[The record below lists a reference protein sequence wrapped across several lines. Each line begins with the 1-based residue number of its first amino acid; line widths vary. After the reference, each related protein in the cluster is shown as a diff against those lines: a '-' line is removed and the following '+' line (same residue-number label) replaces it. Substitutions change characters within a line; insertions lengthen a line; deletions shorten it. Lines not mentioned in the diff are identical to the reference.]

1 MRTRTLVPAVLGLTA
16 LAAVAVGAGPAYRAL
31 TGGADLVLGADA
43 AGFFAPSSSTEI
55 GALDLVTVDPRGVV
69 STGVA
74 GAADF
79 VPIPGDAETPG
90 HTVRL
95 DVGVADN
102 DPDTAAGVAVAVLPL
117 GDDGTGRVGT
127 APNLTPLLRVTVVDT
142 TTGRLLI
149 GGSATDP
156 SRGAPVADASAM
168 LDRLAPRGADPLPDG
183 ADWTPGAAGSRHDLA
198 VEVYCPD
205 TPAVRALSGPDSDLL
220 LMLSGAAVP

>member
-1 MRTRTLVPAVLGLTA
+1 MRTRTLVSAVLGLTA
-16 LAAVAVGAGPAYRAL
+16 LAAVALGAGPAYRAL
-31 TGGADLVLGADA
+31 NDGADLVVGADA
-43 AGFFAPSSSTEI
+43 ADTSTAI
-55 GALDLVTVDPRGVV
+55 GALDLVTVDPHGVV

-74 GAADF
+74 GSADF
-79 VPIPGDAETPG
+79 VQIPGGGDDSPG
-90 HTVRL
+90 RTVRL

-102 DPDTAAGVAVAVLPL
+102 DTDTAAGVAVAVLPL
-117 GDDGTGRVGT
+117 GDDGSGRVGS

-156 SRGAPVADASAM
+156 SKGAPVADASAM
-168 LDRLAPRGADPLPDG
+168 LDRLAPRGADPLADG
-183 ADWTPGAAGSRHDLA
+183 ADWTPGAPGSRHDLA

-205 TPAVRALSGPDSDLL
+205 TPAVRALSGPESDLS

>member
-16 LAAVAVGAGPAYRAL
+16 LAAVALGTGPAYRAL
-31 TGGADLVLGADA
+31 NDGADFVIGAEA
-43 AGFFAPSSSTEI
+43 ADSTAI
-55 GALDLVTVDPRGVV
+55 GALDLVTIDPRGVV

-74 GAADF
+74 SAPDF
-79 VPIPGDAETPG
+79 VPIPGDGEAPG

-156 SRGAPVADASAM
+156 SRGVPVADASAM
-168 LDRLAPRGADPLPDG
+168 LDRLAPREADPLPDG

-205 TPAVRALSGPDSDLL
+205 TPAVRALSGPESDLS